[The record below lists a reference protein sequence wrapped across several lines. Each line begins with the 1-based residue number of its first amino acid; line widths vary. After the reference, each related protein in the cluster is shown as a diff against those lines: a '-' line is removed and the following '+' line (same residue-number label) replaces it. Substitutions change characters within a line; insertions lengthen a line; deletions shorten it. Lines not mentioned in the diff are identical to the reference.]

1 MNPAA
6 PFQPAALTTAVQRV
20 KIAARDAALRCVDAL
35 GVAALASSKSGERED
50 LLAAQFELNRKQ
62 TAFVMSFNEKLD
74 EVVAAELRRLDASN
88 AKINSKIG
96 SSWQSLSLVDDRE
109 VEIQVSAERVGMTLQ
124 HECEWELRE
133 LDTLMMGLLHSASR
147 GEVEVRNPL
156 RPELLG
162 RAMVRACDS
171 VTDRPE
177 VRQALADHMAR
188 ALANAMPQLYGTI
201 AGEMKAAGV
210 RPPEIAVRTTQGPGN
225 ELGQFT
231 NTGYDTMGR
240 PVGMDSGA
248 GTGPDSG
255 SGRMGGGGGGS
266 GGGGAGRDTPAKE
279 RPPAAA
285 TAPACRSA
293 RSTWR

>member
-147 GEVEVRNPL
+147 GPKPPAPRAARTGDGARL
-156 RPELLG
+156 RQ
-162 RAMVRACDS
+162 RH
-171 VTDRPE
+171 RPS
-177 VRQALADHMAR
+177 R
-188 ALANAMPQLYGTI
+188 
-201 AGEMKAAGV
+201 
-210 RPPEIAVRTTQGPGN
+210 
-225 ELGQFT
+225 
-231 NTGYDTMGR
+231 
-240 PVGMDSGA
+240 GA
-248 GTGPDSG
+248 P
-255 SGRMGGGGGGS
+255 
-266 GGGGAGRDTPAKE
+266 GAGRPDGTRA
-279 RPPAAA
+279 RQRDAAA
-285 TAPACRSA
+285 VRHD
-293 RSTWR
+293 RR